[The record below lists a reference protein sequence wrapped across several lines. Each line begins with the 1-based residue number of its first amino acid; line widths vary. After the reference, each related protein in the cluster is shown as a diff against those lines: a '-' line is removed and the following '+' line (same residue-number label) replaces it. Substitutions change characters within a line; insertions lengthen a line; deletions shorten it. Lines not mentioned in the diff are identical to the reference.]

1 MTPTRTW
8 AAAMIVVFA
17 LALSVAACGG
27 DDDGGDGE
35 SDAAETQ
42 AATSPFDR
50 DACELLTEAE
60 VEQAL
65 GEPVEGEFTE
75 GDESTST
82 PGQCNWAK
90 GDNPVNLADPSQT
103 PSAITLLLGDPQI
116 FDNSRILAE
125 DGDDYE
131 ALDGVGDDAYAGNG
145 VGGVRIADAGI
156 TVTPIGVDVNNPATH
171 DLIVELVSQ
180 VAANY

>member
-1 MTPTRTW
+1 
-8 AAAMIVVFA
+8 MIVLFA

-35 SDAAETQ
+35 TDAPETQ
-42 AATSPFDR
+42 AATSPFER
-50 DACELLTEAE
+50 DACELLTEPE

-90 GDNPVNLADPSQT
+90 SDDSGNLVDPSPK
-103 PSAITLLLGDPQI
+103 PSAITLLLGDEQI

-131 ALDGVGDDAYAGNG
+131 TLDGVGDDAYAGNG
-145 VGGVRIADAGI
+145 MGGVRIGEAGI
-156 TVTPIGVDVNNPATH
+156 TVTPIGVDVNSPETQA
-171 DLIVELVSQ
+171 LIVELVAQ